1 MHEPTQ
7 LEHLHATTGLCVK
20 PKLGKAQIPG
30 LYCLPTKKGILE
42 FLRKCILQHVSKF
55 VHDFKVNPTY
65 QMMMI
70 IIIIIIIIAIIIIME
85 LAVVLTFFLLLP
97 LPPPSPP
104 LDDDDGGGGGCERN

>member
-1 MHEPTQ
+1 MCQ
-7 LEHLHATTGLCVK
+7 VKTGQSTNPRTL
-20 PKLGKAQIPG
+20 LFAH
-30 LYCLPTKKGILE
+30 KKGDTLYYLE